1 MPDETGSPTSSAQG
15 PAGRLP
21 AASETAYDFG
31 GKYRETNIIGRH
43 LVGKFFQGVRELVA
57 SLAPT
62 SALEVGCGEGYST
75 AALRET
81 LPEGVTLD
89 ASDVETRL
97 VRLAQQR
104 NPTVA
109 VTQESIYA
117 LQRASRSFDLVFV
130 LEVLEHLD
138 RPAEAL
144 AEALRVANRWVVAS
158 VPREPLWRMLNL
170 ARGAYVRQLGNTP
183 GHLNHWSSRGFRRF
197 IEQRGRVL
205 AVRTPLPWT
214 IVLAERARPGA

>member
-1 MPDETGSPTSSAQG
+1 MRQPPDG
-15 PAGRLP
+15 P
-21 AASETAYDFG
+21 ETAYDFG
-31 GKYRETNIIGRH
+31 GKYRATNVLSRR
-43 LVGKFFQGVRELVA
+43 LVDGFFLGVRELLA
-57 SLAPT
+57 DLAPS

-75 AALRET
+75 AILRQT
-81 LPEGVTLD
+81 LPDGVVLE

-104 NPTVA
+104 NPTIPVK
-109 VTQESIYA
+109 QESIYA
-117 LQRASRSFDLVFV
+117 LQRESRSFDLVFV

-138 RPAEAL
+138 RPGEAL

-158 VPREPLWRMLNL
+158 VPREPLWRILNL

-183 GHLNHWSSRGFRRF
+183 GHLNHWSSRGFLRF
-197 IEQRGRVL
+197 IEQQGRIL

-214 IVLAERARPGA
+214 ITLAERARQNA